1 VKNVYKGF
9 ISQIDANKSK
19 NQLIDDIAR
28 LLKIKIKSNSPRK
41 PPRVLLFGMR
51 GSGRKS
57 QAAKIADKFG
67 LVYVSTSN
75 IIKAEIS
82 KKEKLGQEIASYTL
96 KGEMV
101 PDEIVANLVERRLR
115 QTDCQVNGWILTGFP
130 ATENQITLFN
140 SMKFAP
146 SSIIVLEIDES
157 ISYERIEGIRVDPTT
172 GVLII

>member
-1 VKNVYKGF
+1 M
-9 ISQIDANKSK
+9 DANKSK

-57 QAAKIADKFG
+57 QASKIADKFG

-75 IIKAEIS
+75 LIKAEIS
-82 KKEKLGQEIASYTL
+82 KKEKLGQEIAAYVL

-115 QTDCQVNGWILTGFP
+115 QTDCQVNGWILVGFP
-130 ATENQITLFN
+130 ATESQITLFN
-140 SMKFAP
+140 SMKLLP
-146 SSIIVLEIDES
+146 SSIVVLEIDES
-157 ISYERIEGIRVDPTT
+157 IAYERIEGIRVDPTT
-172 GVLII
+172 GKTLM